1 MKNKIKAKIIWADTR
16 RKKEAMPKASGRLSL
31 CTLMSRAARRLSR
44 KVSRLFKVDFH
55 RTLLQT
61 QSAAPPRF
69 HTCTVSLRM
78 FVEVTGD
85 DPYLP
90 TCTSSWSSVS
100 QCTVAFMLAAG
111 RGKRVLKGPDL
122 NQVERKRAAIAPK
135 LHKWH
140 ENWSRPMFGEPL
152 ASHPFDLPSND

>member
-1 MKNKIKAKIIWADTR
+1 MPPPHPTPTFLFVEQMKGVGKERIKNKIKEKIIRADTR
-16 RKKEAMPKASGRLSL
+16 RTKEAMPKASGRLSL

-61 QSAAPPRF
+61 QSEAPPPF
-69 HTCTVSLRM
+69 HMCTDSLRI

-85 DPYLP
+85 GPYLP

-100 QCTVAFMLAAG
+100 QHSFHVAG
-111 RGKRVLKGPDL
+111 RAEEEGVEGAGLESGGPKTCS
-122 NQVERKRAAIAPK
+122 VCA
-135 LHKWH
+135 
-140 ENWSRPMFGEPL
+140 
-152 ASHPFDLPSND
+152 